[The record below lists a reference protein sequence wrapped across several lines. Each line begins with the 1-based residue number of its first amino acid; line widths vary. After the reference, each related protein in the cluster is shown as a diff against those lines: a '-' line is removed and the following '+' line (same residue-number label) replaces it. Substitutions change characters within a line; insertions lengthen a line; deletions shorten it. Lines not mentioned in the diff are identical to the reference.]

1 MTDRPLRASPAGDY
15 EQMIRLATFR
25 QANPAVVIGDLG
37 FRVWQARIPRTDGTD
52 GEVVLSAHVL
62 ADLLDKLDELGRLGE
77 LPAV

>member
-1 MTDRPLRASPAGDY
+1 MTDGPLRASPAGDY

-37 FRVWQARIPRTDGTD
+37 FRVWQARIPQPH
-52 GEVVLSAHVL
+52 GETVVSAHVL
-62 ADLLDKLDELGRLGE
+62 EDLLDKLDALGKAGE